1 MKALYPGGGES
12 GGFGIITAPNH
23 RGIPQGITSG
33 NEWGGDL
40 GCIDGPDFVKRINF
54 NAVAKW
60 LPLMTPYRSRCLF
73 LAGFDIVFDAEATLD
88 AYQEYKG
95 YFREWPVAYVA
106 QNGAENLPIPDD
118 CFCVFIGGDTQW
130 KESYEAVTVIL
141 RAQAMGKHVHIGRV
155 NWWDRYELFQALP
168 GSEAFT
174 FDGNRARY
182 DGREKTL
189 AAWKEY
195 QEREAK
201 RQLALPGFYKW
212 GY

>member
-1 MKALYPGGGES
+1 MRALYPGGGDS
-12 GGFGIITAPNH
+12 DGFGIITAPNH
-23 RGIPQGITSG
+23 RGIPQGITEG
-33 NEWGGDL
+33 LPWAIDP
-40 GCIDGPDFVKRINF
+40 GCLVGPDYVKRVNF
-54 NAVAKW
+54 NKLPNW
-60 LPLMTPYRSRCLF
+60 LCVMTPYRASCLW
-73 LAGFDIVFDAEATLD
+73 LAVPDVVGNAQATLEAFEEFKD
-88 AYQEYKG
+88 
-95 YFREWPVAYVA
+95 YFPGWPLAYVA

-118 CFCVFIGGDTQW
+118 CACVFIGGDTEW

-141 RAQAMGKHVHIGRV
+141 RAQAMGKMIHIGRV
-155 NWWDRYELFQALP
+155 NWWARYELFQALP
-168 GSEAFT
+168 GSETFT

-195 QEREAK
+195 QERSAK